1 MSVFH
6 LRIVTADGEFFNG
19 EAQRVLVRT
28 IDGDVSIL
36 ANHIPYLTA
45 LGMGEC
51 RVTGADGET
60 RRAACIGGMLSVR
73 DNQVNLAATTFE
85 WAEDIDVDRAERA
98 RQRAAAAAARR
109 CPRSGIGAGKT
120 QTCAD
125 TDQCRKIIAGKNRLI
140 PFLVRNQPVFCAG
153 IGNT

>member
-98 RQRAAAAAARR
+98 RQRAEQLLQQRADARDQELAQAR
-109 CPRSGIGAGKT
+109 LKRVLTRISVGK
-120 QTCAD
+120 
-125 TDQCRKIIAGKNRLI
+125 
-140 PFLVRNQPVFCAG
+140 
-153 IGNT
+153 

>member
-1 MSVFH
+1 M
-6 LRIVTADGEFFNG
+6 
-19 EAQRVLVRT
+19 
-28 IDGDVSIL
+28 

-98 RQRAAAAAARR
+98 RQRAEQLLQQRADARDQELAQAR
-109 CPRSGIGAGKT
+109 LKRALTRISVGK
-120 QTCAD
+120 
-125 TDQCRKIIAGKNRLI
+125 
-140 PFLVRNQPVFCAG
+140 
-153 IGNT
+153 

>member
-73 DNQVNLAATTFE
+73 DQPSE
-85 WAEDIDVDRAERA
+85 SGCYDVRMGGRH
-98 RQRAAAAAARR
+98 
-109 CPRSGIGAGKT
+109 
-120 QTCAD
+120 
-125 TDQCRKIIAGKNRLI
+125 
-140 PFLVRNQPVFCAG
+140 
-153 IGNT
+153 

>member
-98 RQRAAAAAARR
+98 RQRAEQLRVRWKSLGCASSDRR
-109 CPRSGIGAGKT
+109 LKEGERDESRRI
-120 QTCAD
+120 
-125 TDQCRKIIAGKNRLI
+125 
-140 PFLVRNQPVFCAG
+140 
-153 IGNT
+153 

>member
-45 LGMGEC
+45 LGM
-51 RVTGADGET
+51 AN
-60 RRAACIGGMLSVR
+60 AA
-73 DNQVNLAATTFE
+73 
-85 WAEDIDVDRAERA
+85 
-98 RQRAAAAAARR
+98 
-109 CPRSGIGAGKT
+109 
-120 QTCAD
+120 
-125 TDQCRKIIAGKNRLI
+125 
-140 PFLVRNQPVFCAG
+140 
-153 IGNT
+153 